1 MSDDALIGQRFGKL
15 TVLSRSHYN
24 RSNGYAECLCDCG
37 TKKIVRIDNLKRG
50 VTISCG
56 CALRSRYWKDKPK
69 SNAPTKNA
77 AQRRD
82 RLLVERGASC
92 QVCGFSCELALEVHH
107 VVRVTDGG
115 TDDWDNLVLLCANC
129 HSLVD
134 YLHKAV
140 NWLRSDFP
148 HTDEQYDKLLEYAQP
163 TNRLRDLP
171 SGTLLRTNR
180 VNEMMQRLYSQ
191 EIVCT

>member
-1 MSDDALIGQRFGKL
+1 MSDDLIGQRFGKL

-24 RSNGYAECLCDCG
+24 KTNCYAECLCDCG

-50 VTISCG
+50 ATISCG
-56 CALRSRYWKDKPK
+56 CALRERRNKPNP
-69 SNAPTKNA
+69 NAPTKNA

-92 QVCGFSCELALEVHH
+92 QVCGFSCECTLEVHH
-107 VVRVTDGG
+107 IVRVSAGG
-115 TDDWDNLVLLCANC
+115 TDNGDNLVLLCANC
-129 HSLVD
+129 HAVAD
-134 YLHKAV
+134 YLHTAV

-148 HTDEQYDKLLEYAQP
+148 YIDEQYDKLLEYAQP
-163 TNRLRDLP
+163 MNRLRDLP
-171 SGTLLRTNR
+171 SGLLLRTNR